1 LPLFGLI
8 KTTFKKK
15 MKLTY
20 SDEHVKITIENSLD
34 VVNIEDFKEFLMS
47 LTLGAGY
54 SPDQV
59 KQIFNLPS
67 Q

>member
-1 LPLFGLI
+1 
-8 KTTFKKK
+8 

-20 SDEHVKITIENSLD
+20 SDELVKITIENSLD
-34 VVNIEDFKEFLMS
+34 GMNIEDFKEFLMS
-47 LTLGAGY
+47 LTLGVGF
-54 SPDQV
+54 SHEQV

>member
-1 LPLFGLI
+1 
-8 KTTFKKK
+8 

-20 SDEHVKITIENSLD
+20 SDEYVKITIENSLD
-34 VVNIEDFKEFLMS
+34 VINIEDFKEFLMS
-47 LTLGAGY
+47 LTMGAGY
-54 SPDQV
+54 SHEQV